1 MANPLNFQ
9 NMGNLDPSKQLVENL
24 KAENLIG
31 LPAEWFT
38 KKGESQEGSPV
49 DHLAKGSIEIDRS
62 NIYAEKNFDELFEAA
77 SHCTKC
83 RLCETRNR
91 VVFGVGDRSAR
102 LVFVGEGPG
111 ADEDAQGE
119 PFVGRAGQ
127 LLTAAI
133 KQGMGLTREQVYICN
148 VVKCRPPENRAPQPD
163 EVASCISF
171 LQRQLE
177 LINPQ
182 VIVTLGQ
189 HAQKALVGSEIGIT
203 KLRGNWQS
211 WRGIKVMP
219 TLHPA
224 YLLRNPPA
232 KKDFWADLQV
242 VMDELGLKRPR

>member
-1 MANPLNFQ
+1 MTQ
-9 NMGNLDPSKQLVENL
+9 LDPAKQIITQLQ
-24 KAENLIG
+24 AENLTG
-31 LPAEWFT
+31 LPKEWF
-38 KKGESQEGSPV
+38 ERNSAAPASPPTSGV
-49 DHLAKGSIEIDRS
+49 KLEVQIDPS
-62 NIYAEKNFDELFEAA
+62 NSYADKNFEELATLAA
-77 SHCTKC
+77 TCTKC
-83 RLCETRNR
+83 RLCETRNK

-102 LVFVGEGPG
+102 LVFIGEGPG

-133 KQGMGLTREQVYICN
+133 KQGMGLTREQVYIAN

-163 EVASCISF
+163 EVTAC
-171 LQRQLE
+171 LPYLHRQLE
-177 LINPQ
+177 LINPE

-232 KKDFWADLQV
+232 KKDFWADLQM
-242 VMDELGLKRPR
+242 VMGELGLTRPT

>member
-1 MANPLNFQ
+1 MNQ
-9 NMGNLDPSKQLVENL
+9 SDPAKQIVANL
-24 KAENLIG
+24 KEEGLIG
-31 LPAEWFT
+31 LPNSWFREET
-38 KKGESQEGSPV
+38 PTTSSANSEGIKLTERVGDSS
-49 DHLAKGSIEIDRS
+49 GIYSDR
-62 NIYAEKNFDELFEAA
+62 NFDELNTIA
-77 SHCTKC
+77 SSCSKC
-83 RLCETRNR
+83 RLCETRNS
-91 VVFGVGDRSAR
+91 VVFGVGDRSAK

-133 KQGMGLTREQVYICN
+133 KQGMGLSREQVYICN

-163 EVASCISF
+163 EVAACLPY

-177 LINPQ
+177 LINPR

-189 HAQKALVGSEIGIT
+189 HAQKALIGSEIGIT
-203 KLRGNWQS
+203 KLRGSWQD
-211 WRGIKVMP
+211 WRGIRVMP

-232 KKDFWADLQV
+232 KKDFWADLQE
-242 VMDELGLKRPR
+242 VMRELGLKRPA